1 MLSVETRSSLSIF
14 EGLQIQQIWAA
25 ATQMGFPSALWR
37 LPHTSEIKLL
47 ISIGNGIKKVQPEF
61 DKLPAGF
68 MVAGFDWKTG
78 EDVRFLEGDI
88 ILSFSAEYRVNGVE
102 NKLGEEH
109 IEVQKLSKLASALTE
124 YKADYTASGQ
134 LPTLEPEKNEYA
146 KLRFQ
151 RTVELAVAAIRQNQ
165 FKKVVLSRTK
175 DLSYSD
181 HFQPANAFCELSK
194 IYPHAFVSLVNL
206 PEENEIWLGASPEL
220 LVQQQANGF
229 FKTMSLAGTQKAR
242 THSGE
247 LIPRYDIRWGEK
259 EIEEH
264 ALVSRYIVECFKKI
278 RLREYLE
285 TGPKT
290 VLAGNLYHLRT
301 DFEVDTNAVNFPE
314 LGPVML
320 KLLHPTSAVCG
331 VPKEPS
337 LEFLL
342 SIEGYDRSFYSGF
355 LGPVQVGENTSL
367 FVNLRNVRF
376 KNGKATFFAGAGIT
390 GDSIPEQEWE
400 ETELKCDTLLRVIAK
415 TL

>member
-1 MLSVETRSSLSIF
+1 MLSVENRTSLSIF

-25 ATQMGFPSALWR
+25 ATQMGFPAALWR

-47 ISIGNGIKKVQPEF
+47 IAIRNGIKKVQPEF
-61 DKLPAGF
+61 DKLSAGF
-68 MVAGFDWKTG
+68 MIAGFDWKAG
-78 EDVRFLEGDI
+78 QDVQFMEGDI
-88 ILSFSAEYRVNGVE
+88 VVTFSDAYQVNAVE

-109 IEVQKLSKLASALTE
+109 VEVQKLVELASATTQNE
-124 YKADYTASGQ
+124 AGYVAGSQ
-134 LPTLEPEKNEYA
+134 LPVLEPEQNEDA
-146 KLRFQ
+146 KTRFQ

-175 DLSYSD
+175 DLNYSE
-181 HFQPANAFCELSK
+181 HFQPAKAFCELSK
-194 IYPHAFVSLVNL
+194 VYPHAFVSLVNL
-206 PEENEIWLGASPEL
+206 PEQNELWLGASPEL
-220 LVQQQANGF
+220 LVQQHSNGF

-242 THSGE
+242 TQSGE
-247 LIPRYDIRWGEK
+247 LLPKYDIRWGEK

-301 DFEVDTNAVNFPE
+301 DFEVDTAAVNFPE

-355 LGPVQVGENTSL
+355 LGPTQVGENTSL
-367 FVNLRNVRF
+367 FVNLRTVRF

-390 GDSIPEQEWE
+390 EDSIPEHEWE